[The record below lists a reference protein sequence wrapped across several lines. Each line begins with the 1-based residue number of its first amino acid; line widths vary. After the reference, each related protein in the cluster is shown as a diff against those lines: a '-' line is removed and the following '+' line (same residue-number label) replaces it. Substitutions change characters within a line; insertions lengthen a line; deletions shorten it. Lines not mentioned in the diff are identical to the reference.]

1 MKNYLIISIMLI
13 FAYSNILMAKDNY
26 VSNQFVVKL
35 KSELNN
41 KIVNNFDNNI
51 FTNQDLLNL
60 NNKYNFKVLRKIG
73 ASSKSNYYCL
83 EFQSDIDVN
92 EAIKEY
98 NSTGLFEFIEPN
110 YIGYGMSSEPVTP
123 NDMYFFRQYGHKN
136 EGTFFLS
143 ESKVN
148 ADIDLDEAWGIEQ
161 GDSSIIVSTLDSG
174 IRLEHPE
181 FEGRIWE
188 NPNEINDG
196 IDNDENGLIDDL
208 YGWNYAYDNKVL
220 IDDYGHG
227 TNVTGIIAANGN
239 NKVGYAGVD
248 WECKLMTCKVLDK
261 NNFGYYTWWADAIY
275 YSVAKGAKVI
285 NMSLGGA
292 GNSALLH
299 DAVKFANDN
308 NVTIIVSMGNANLSN
323 PYYPAAFP
331 ETIAVGATNAK
342 DERVEPF
349 FWDEESGS
357 NFGEHIDVVAP
368 GSYIYGLSNSSDNNY
383 HSYWGGTSQAA
394 PHVAGLASLLLAQDN
409 TRTPDDIR
417 AILRLTAD
425 DQIGKTEED
434 TEGFDIYYGYGRI
447 NAFEAL
453 KFSGNSVNEDN
464 LKIELYPNPTDEFLN
479 INMPYLNQNYKIYDN
494 LGHIISS
501 GQAKKGNLK
510 LNLNEII
517 AGVYILEII
526 DLNNNSKA
534 IHKTFIKK

>member
-1 MKNYLIISIMLI
+1 MKNFLINGIILI
-13 FAYSNILMAKDNY
+13 FAVSNILIAESNY
-26 VSNQFVVKL
+26 ANNQIVLKL
-35 KSELNN
+35 KPELNSN
-41 KIVNNFDNNI
+41 IINSFDTSI
-51 FTNQDLLNL
+51 FTNQNILNL
-60 NNKYNFKVLRKIG
+60 NKKYNFKLLKKIG
-73 ASSKSNYYCL
+73 ASSNSNYYCF
-83 EFQSDIDVN
+83 EFQNNIDIIK
-92 EAIKEY
+92 AIEEY
-98 NSTGLFEFIEPN
+98 KSSGLFEFVEPN
-110 YIGYGMSSEPVTP
+110 YIGQGTGSEPVTP
-123 NDMYFFRQYGHKN
+123 NDFYFFRQYGHKN

-143 ESKVN
+143 ESKVD

-181 FEGRIWE
+181 FEGRIWI

-208 YGWNYAYDNKVL
+208 YGWNYAYDNKQL

-239 NKVGYAGVD
+239 NKIGYAGVD

-275 YSVAKGAKVI
+275 YSVVNGAKVI

-299 DAVKFANDN
+299 DAVKFAKEND
-308 NVTIIVSMGNANLSN
+308 VTIIVSMGNANSSN

-342 DERVEPF
+342 DERVNPF
-349 FWDEESGS
+349 FWDKESGS

-368 GSYIYGLSNSSDNNY
+368 GSYIYGLSNSSDNSY
-383 HSYWGGTSQAA
+383 GSYWGGTSQAA
-394 PHVAGLASLLLAQDN
+394 PYVSGLASLLLAQDN
-409 TRTPDDIR
+409 TRNPDDIR

-425 DQIGKTEED
+425 DQVGKSEED

-447 NAFEAL
+447 NAYEAL
-453 KFSGNSVNEDN
+453 KFAGNSIAIENT
-464 LKIELYPNPTDEFLN
+464 KIEIYPNPTEKILN
-479 INMPYLNQNYKIYDN
+479 INMPYINQNYNIYN
-494 LGHIISS
+494 SLGQIIQT
-501 GQAKKGNLK
+501 GKTHKGNFTLY
-510 LNLNEII
+510 LDNYTS
-517 AGVYILEII
+517 GVYILEII
-526 DLNNNSKA
+526 DLSNNLKS